1 MKKEELKR
9 QIHQIDEEINEY
21 KSLKNTRDEL
31 LKKLDKIKNDD
42 GIMDKDESADHLRDL
57 TAELKNL
64 ERQVKDKKDE
74 KDVDNKSRHIMTRTE
89 RPYFP
94 KR

>member
-64 ERQVKDKKDE
+64 ERQVKDKKD
-74 KDVDNKSRHIMTRTE
+74 VDNKSRHIMTRTE